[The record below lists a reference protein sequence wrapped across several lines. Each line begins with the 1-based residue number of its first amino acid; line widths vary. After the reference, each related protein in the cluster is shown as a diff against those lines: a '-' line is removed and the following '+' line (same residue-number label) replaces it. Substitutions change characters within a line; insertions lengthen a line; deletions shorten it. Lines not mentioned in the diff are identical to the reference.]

1 MKTGGTSLYQ
11 TNKAMETPTQ
21 ICFKEHGIMK
31 EIKAVVSFL
40 KREQNKEIL
49 YTRCG
54 MRIELD
60 QLESIN
66 GIRFS

>member
-1 MKTGGTSLYQ
+1 
-11 TNKAMETPTQ
+11 METPTQ
-21 ICFKEHGIMK
+21 ICFTDNGILK
-31 EIKAVVSFL
+31 EIKAVIAML
-40 KREQNKEIL
+40 RREQNKEIL

>member
-1 MKTGGTSLYQ
+1 
-11 TNKAMETPTQ
+11 METPTQ
-21 ICFKEHGIMK
+21 ICFKEHGIIK

>member
-1 MKTGGTSLYQ
+1 
-11 TNKAMETPTQ
+11 METTKR
-21 ICFKEHGIMK
+21 ICFLENGILK
-31 EIKAVVSFL
+31 EIRAVISYL
-40 KREQNKEIL
+40 KREQEKEIL

-54 MRIELD
+54 KRIELD